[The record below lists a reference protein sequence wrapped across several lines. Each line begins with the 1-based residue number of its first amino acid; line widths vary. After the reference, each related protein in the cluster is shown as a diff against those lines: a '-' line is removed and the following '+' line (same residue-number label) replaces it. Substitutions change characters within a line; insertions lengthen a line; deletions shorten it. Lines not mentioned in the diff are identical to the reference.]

1 MPARFVGVN
10 STFDEQRLAIND
22 LAIDLFALQNE
33 TAVDYA
39 RVAGVATYAEYA
51 GFSTFTPLA
60 GVSTYSSISGY
71 STTSGYAGAAGIAT
85 NATFSVQAG
94 YAITAGVSTEAGYAT
109 AAGFADTSTYGTY
122 AYYSQIAGFATA
134 AQDSQTAN
142 LAASIR
148 VTAQNTGTNYLTFV
162 NVLGDGSYQ
171 NVWTDSELKYEPA
184 TNSFYAGIISA
195 TSISGDG
202 SGLFNVSSEVVGVST
217 AGTSGFNNLNV
228 TGVSTFSGGIGVGTD
243 TSAAD
248 ITVLASGG
256 NFPTS
261 DPKFHATQSDGTGI
275 GYAMYIHDG
284 RGTGI
289 GGIDQR
295 YVKQVVPAGHWT
307 VGVSGDKSIIFGN
320 NDGFTLVG
328 ETGWNDSDIALKI
341 NPDTSTELRYNY
353 SKKLETT
360 GVGVSITGELE
371 ASKLRVGVDTSTFA
385 GEIGIGSE
393 GYLTYNARKSLF
405 EGLPNPILQVYAAN
419 GVDYAYRMHCWDT
432 SVGSTDSDW
441 LVHDLADDMSV
452 NYNFGSGGNGEFI
465 ISGDTNLPATVSDHA
480 FVVDPDGATELY
492 YNLNKKLE
500 TAGYGVTVTGTVYA
514 DDFST
519 AGIATANEFRL
530 NTWGVT
536 SYTRMGG
543 GQVLAS
549 GVNDKGSIQVGAL
562 TTVFSMGH
570 APFNHNCYFSQSGE
584 NDWAFWTSL
593 TKISMTVNGGISTRP
608 HSVTVNELYVDTN
621 ANVAGVTTFQGETN
635 FDGNIN
641 SPINVVG
648 VTTSTFA
655 GDVGVGT
662 DQSSG
667 VVLTAPNGSKFRL
680 VVDNIGNLST
690 VAV

>member
-1 MPARFVGVN
+1 MSARFVGVN
-10 STFDEQRLAIND
+10 STFEEQRLAIND

-51 GFSTFTPLA
+51 GFSTYTPLA

-217 AGTSGFNNLNV
+217 TGTSGFNNLNV
-228 TGVSTFSGGIGVGTD
+228 AGVSTFSDNIGIG
-243 TSAAD
+243 TSAKGARLSFP
-248 ITVLASGG
+248 TGSSLAS
-256 NFPTS
+256 
-261 DPKFHATQSDGTGI
+261 
-275 GYAMYIHDG
+275 
-284 RGTGI
+284 
-289 GGIDQR
+289 
-295 YVKQVVPAGHWT
+295 
-307 VGVSGDKSIIFGN
+307 
-320 NDGFTLVG
+320 
-328 ETGWNDSDIALKI
+328 SDIIRAGSSALDYTLYALKSDDQHVI
-341 NPDTSTELRYNY
+341 RHVTTGNYTVSVGNTNQFAISNDDGWGLLGSIHPGGVGDDDTAFVVRPDTSTELRYNY
-353 SKKLETT
+353 NKKLETT
-360 GVGVSITGELE
+360 GAGVSVYGTTRTQELYTTGI
-371 ASKLRVGVDTSTFA
+371 STFTGNIDIDGA
-385 GEIGIGSE
+385 GAHINFSPSSWSGSAPYME
-393 GYLTYNARKSLF
+393 FWVGNNSGAHYAQIDGGNAGQLQIMNSTHPNGHLDLRATKDFSVDCGGYYA
-405 EGLPNPILQVYAAN
+405 ILAQA
-419 GVDYAYRMHCWDT
+419 T
-432 SVGSTDSDW
+432 GSTRIWHPASQE
-441 LVHDLADDMSV
+441 
-452 NYNFGSGGNGEFI
+452 N
-465 ISGDTNLPATVSDHA
+465 ISNP
-480 FVVDPDGATELY
+480 
-492 YNLNKKLE
+492 KLE
-500 TAGYGVTVTGTVYA
+500 TLGIGVTVTGTVYA

-530 NTWGVT
+530 NTYGVT
-536 SYTRMGG
+536 SYTRIGG
-543 GQVLAS
+543 GQLLAS

-562 TTVFSMGH
+562 TTAFSMGH
-570 APFNHNCYFSQSGE
+570 APFNHNCYFSQTGE
-584 NDWAFWTSL
+584 NDWVFWTSL

>member
-51 GFSTFTPLA
+51 GFSTYTPLA

-109 AAGFADTSTYGTY
+109 AAGFADTSTYATFG
-122 AYYSQIAGFATA
+122 YYSQIAGFATA

-162 NVLGDGSYQ
+162 NVLGNGSYQ

-228 TGVSTFSGGIGVGTD
+228 TGVSTFQSNATFNSTTNFNDNAAFGDDNVLNFGASSDGRIFFENSENEFHVRVPGGSGKLTLGAGAPVQITNEDGNTNRAVF
-243 TSAAD
+243 TSAGVTVTGTTSSDQLNVSGISTFTGNID
-248 ITVLASGG
+248 IDGAGAHINFSPSSWSGSAPYMEFWVGNNSGAHYAQIDGG
-256 NFPTS
+256 NGGQLQIMNSTHPNGHL
-261 DPKFHATQSDGTGI
+261 DLRATKDFSVDCGGYYAILAQATGSTRI
-275 GYAMYIHDG
+275 WH
-284 RGTGI
+284 
-289 GGIDQR
+289 
-295 YVKQVVPAGHWT
+295 PA
-307 VGVSGDKSIIFGN
+307 SQENI
-320 NDGFTLVG
+320 L
-328 ETGWNDSDIALKI
+328 
-341 NPDTSTELRYNY
+341 NP
-353 SKKLETT
+353 KLET
-360 GVGVSITGELE
+360 L
-371 ASKLRVGVDTSTFA
+371 
-385 GEIGIGSE
+385 GI
-393 GYLTYNARKSLF
+393 
-405 EGLPNPILQVYAAN
+405 
-419 GVDYAYRMHCWDT
+419 
-432 SVGSTDSDW
+432 
-441 LVHDLADDMSV
+441 
-452 NYNFGSGGNGEFI
+452 
-465 ISGDTNLPATVSDHA
+465 
-480 FVVDPDGATELY
+480 
-492 YNLNKKLE
+492 
-500 TAGYGVTVTGTVYA
+500 GVTVTGTVYA

-530 NTWGVT
+530 NTFGVT

-549 GVNDKGSIQVGAL
+549 GVNDKGSLQVGAL
-562 TTVFSMGH
+562 TTCFSMGH
-570 APFNHNCYFSQSGE
+570 APFNHNCYFSQTGE
-584 NDWAFWTSL
+584 NDWAFWSSL

-635 FDGNIN
+635 FGGNIN

>member
-1 MPARFVGVN
+1 MSARFVGVN
-10 STFDEQRLAIND
+10 STFEEQRLAIND
-22 LAIDLFALQNE
+22 LAIDLFTLQNE

-51 GFSTFTPLA
+51 GFSTYTPLA

-228 TGVSTFSGGIGVGTD
+228 TGVSTFQSNATFNSTTNFNDNAAFGDDNVLNFGASSDGRIFFENSENEFHVRVPGGSGKLTLGAGAPVQITNEDGNTNRAVF
-243 TSAAD
+243 TSAGVTVTGTTSSDQLNISGISTFTGNID
-248 ITVLASGG
+248 IDGAGAHINFSPSSWSGSAPYMEFWVGNNSGAHYAQIDGG
-256 NFPTS
+256 NAGQLQIMNSTHPNGHL
-261 DPKFHATQSDGTGI
+261 DLRATKDFSVDCGGYYAILAQATGSTRI
-275 GYAMYIHDG
+275 WH
-284 RGTGI
+284 
-289 GGIDQR
+289 
-295 YVKQVVPAGHWT
+295 PA
-307 VGVSGDKSIIFGN
+307 SQ
-320 NDGFTLVG
+320 
-328 ETGWNDSDIALKI
+328 EDIL
-341 NPDTSTELRYNY
+341 NP
-353 SKKLETT
+353 KLETLGT
-360 GVGVSITGELE
+360 
-371 ASKLRVGVDTSTFA
+371 
-385 GEIGIGSE
+385 
-393 GYLTYNARKSLF
+393 
-405 EGLPNPILQVYAAN
+405 
-419 GVDYAYRMHCWDT
+419 
-432 SVGSTDSDW
+432 
-441 LVHDLADDMSV
+441 
-452 NYNFGSGGNGEFI
+452 
-465 ISGDTNLPATVSDHA
+465 
-480 FVVDPDGATELY
+480 
-492 YNLNKKLE
+492 
-500 TAGYGVTVTGTVYA
+500 GVTVTGTVYA

-530 NTWGVT
+530 NTFGET

-549 GVNDKGSIQVGAL
+549 GVNDKGSLQVGAL
-562 TTVFSMGH
+562 TTCFSMAH
-570 APFNHNCYFSQSGE
+570 APFNHNCYFSQTGE
-584 NDWAFWTSL
+584 NDWAFWSSL
-593 TKISMTVNGGISTRP
+593 TKISLTVNGGISTRP

-635 FDGNIN
+635 FGGNIN

>member
-1 MPARFVGVN
+1 MSARFVGVN
-10 STFDEQRLAIND
+10 STFEEQRLAIND
-22 LAIDLFALQNE
+22 LAIDLFTLQNE

-51 GFSTFTPLA
+51 GFSTYTPLA

-228 TGVSTFSGGIGVGTD
+228 TGVSTFQSNATFNSTTNFNDNAAFGDDNVLNFGASSDGRIFFENSENEFHVRVPGGSGKLTLGAGAPVQITNEDGNTNRAVF
-243 TSAAD
+243 TSAGVTVTGTTSSDQLNISGISTFTGNID
-248 ITVLASGG
+248 IDGAGAHINFSPSSWSGSAPYMEFWVGNDSGAHYAQIDGG
-256 NFPTS
+256 NAGQLQIMNSTHPNGHL
-261 DPKFHATQSDGTGI
+261 DLRATKDFSVDCGGYYAILAQATGSTRI
-275 GYAMYIHDG
+275 WH
-284 RGTGI
+284 
-289 GGIDQR
+289 
-295 YVKQVVPAGHWT
+295 PA
-307 VGVSGDKSIIFGN
+307 SQ
-320 NDGFTLVG
+320 
-328 ETGWNDSDIALKI
+328 EDIL
-341 NPDTSTELRYNY
+341 NP
-353 SKKLETT
+353 KLET
-360 GVGVSITGELE
+360 L
-371 ASKLRVGVDTSTFA
+371 
-385 GEIGIGSE
+385 GI
-393 GYLTYNARKSLF
+393 
-405 EGLPNPILQVYAAN
+405 
-419 GVDYAYRMHCWDT
+419 
-432 SVGSTDSDW
+432 
-441 LVHDLADDMSV
+441 
-452 NYNFGSGGNGEFI
+452 
-465 ISGDTNLPATVSDHA
+465 
-480 FVVDPDGATELY
+480 
-492 YNLNKKLE
+492 
-500 TAGYGVTVTGTVYA
+500 GVTVTGTVYA

-530 NTWGVT
+530 NTFGET

-549 GVNDKGSIQVGAL
+549 GVNDKGSLQVGAL
-562 TTVFSMGH
+562 TTCFSMAH
-570 APFNHNCYFSQSGE
+570 APFNHNCYFSQTGE
-584 NDWAFWTSL
+584 NDWAFWSSL
-593 TKISMTVNGGISTRP
+593 TKISLTVNGGISTRP

-635 FDGNIN
+635 FGGNIN

>member
-51 GFSTFTPLA
+51 GFSTYTPLA

-228 TGVSTFSGGIGVGTD
+228 TGVSTFQSNATFNSTTNFNDNAAFGDDNVLNFGASSDGRIFFENSENEFHVRVPGGSGKLTLGAGAPVQITNEDGNTNRAVF
-243 TSAAD
+243 TSAGVTVTGTTSSDQLNISGISTFTGNID
-248 ITVLASGG
+248 IDGAGAHINFSPSSWSGSAPYMEFWVGNNSGAHYAQIDGG
-256 NFPTS
+256 NAGQLQIMNSTHPNGHL
-261 DPKFHATQSDGTGI
+261 DLRATKDFSVDCGGYYAILAQATGSTRI
-275 GYAMYIHDG
+275 WH
-284 RGTGI
+284 
-289 GGIDQR
+289 
-295 YVKQVVPAGHWT
+295 PA
-307 VGVSGDKSIIFGN
+307 SQ
-320 NDGFTLVG
+320 
-328 ETGWNDSDIALKI
+328 EDIL
-341 NPDTSTELRYNY
+341 NP
-353 SKKLETT
+353 KLETLGT
-360 GVGVSITGELE
+360 
-371 ASKLRVGVDTSTFA
+371 
-385 GEIGIGSE
+385 
-393 GYLTYNARKSLF
+393 
-405 EGLPNPILQVYAAN
+405 
-419 GVDYAYRMHCWDT
+419 
-432 SVGSTDSDW
+432 
-441 LVHDLADDMSV
+441 
-452 NYNFGSGGNGEFI
+452 
-465 ISGDTNLPATVSDHA
+465 
-480 FVVDPDGATELY
+480 
-492 YNLNKKLE
+492 
-500 TAGYGVTVTGTVYA
+500 GVTVTGTVYA
-514 DDFST
+514 DEFST
-519 AGIATANEFRL
+519 AGVATANEFRL
-530 NTWGVT
+530 NTFGVT

-549 GVNDKGSIQVGAL
+549 GVNDKGSLQVGAL
-562 TTVFSMGH
+562 TTCFSMAH
-570 APFNHNCYFSQSGE
+570 APFNHNCYFSQTGE
-584 NDWAFWTSL
+584 NDWAFWSSL

-635 FDGNIN
+635 FGGNIN

>member
-109 AAGFADTSTYGTY
+109 AAGFADTSTYATFG
-122 AYYSQIAGFATA
+122 YYSQIAGFATA

-228 TGVSTFSGGIGVGTD
+228 TGVSTFQSNATFNSTTNFNGNAAFGDDNVLNFGASSDGRIFFENSENEFHVRVPGGSGKLTLGAGAPVQITNEDGNTNRAVF
-243 TSAAD
+243 TSAGVTVTGTTSSDQLNISGISTFTGNID
-248 ITVLASGG
+248 IDGAGAHINFSPNSWSGSAPYMEFWVGNNSGTHYAQIDGG
-256 NFPTS
+256 NGGQLQIMNSTHPNGHL
-261 DPKFHATQSDGTGI
+261 DLRATKDFSVDCGGYYAILAQATGSTRI
-275 GYAMYIHDG
+275 WH
-284 RGTGI
+284 
-289 GGIDQR
+289 
-295 YVKQVVPAGHWT
+295 PA
-307 VGVSGDKSIIFGN
+307 SQENI
-320 NDGFTLVG
+320 L
-328 ETGWNDSDIALKI
+328 
-341 NPDTSTELRYNY
+341 NP
-353 SKKLETT
+353 KLET
-360 GVGVSITGELE
+360 L
-371 ASKLRVGVDTSTFA
+371 
-385 GEIGIGSE
+385 GI
-393 GYLTYNARKSLF
+393 
-405 EGLPNPILQVYAAN
+405 
-419 GVDYAYRMHCWDT
+419 
-432 SVGSTDSDW
+432 
-441 LVHDLADDMSV
+441 
-452 NYNFGSGGNGEFI
+452 
-465 ISGDTNLPATVSDHA
+465 
-480 FVVDPDGATELY
+480 
-492 YNLNKKLE
+492 
-500 TAGYGVTVTGTVYA
+500 GVTVTGTVYA

-530 NTWGVT
+530 NTYGVT
-536 SYTRMGG
+536 SYTRIGG

-549 GVNDKGSIQVGAL
+549 GVNDKGSVQVGAL
-562 TTVFSMGH
+562 TTAFSMGH
-570 APFNHNCYFSQSGE
+570 APFNHNCYFSQTGE

-635 FDGNIN
+635 FGGNIN

>member
-51 GFSTFTPLA
+51 GFSTYTPLA

-228 TGVSTFSGGIGVGTD
+228 TGVSTFQSNATFNSTTNFNDNAAFGDDNVLNFGASSDGRIFFENSENEFHVRVPGGSGKLTLGAGAPVQITNEDGNTNRAVF
-243 TSAAD
+243 TSAGVTVTGTTSSDQLNISGISTFTGNID
-248 ITVLASGG
+248 IDGAGAHINFSPSSWSGSAPYMEFWVGNNSGAHYAQIDGG
-256 NFPTS
+256 NAGQLQIMNSTHPNGHL
-261 DPKFHATQSDGTGI
+261 DLRATKDFSVDCGGYYAILAQATGSTRI
-275 GYAMYIHDG
+275 WH
-284 RGTGI
+284 
-289 GGIDQR
+289 
-295 YVKQVVPAGHWT
+295 PA
-307 VGVSGDKSIIFGN
+307 SQ
-320 NDGFTLVG
+320 
-328 ETGWNDSDIALKI
+328 EDIL
-341 NPDTSTELRYNY
+341 NP
-353 SKKLETT
+353 KLETLGT
-360 GVGVSITGELE
+360 
-371 ASKLRVGVDTSTFA
+371 
-385 GEIGIGSE
+385 
-393 GYLTYNARKSLF
+393 
-405 EGLPNPILQVYAAN
+405 
-419 GVDYAYRMHCWDT
+419 
-432 SVGSTDSDW
+432 
-441 LVHDLADDMSV
+441 
-452 NYNFGSGGNGEFI
+452 
-465 ISGDTNLPATVSDHA
+465 
-480 FVVDPDGATELY
+480 
-492 YNLNKKLE
+492 
-500 TAGYGVTVTGTVYA
+500 GVTVTGTVYA
-514 DDFST
+514 DEFST
-519 AGIATANEFRL
+519 AGVATANEFRL
-530 NTWGVT
+530 NTFGVT

-549 GVNDKGSIQVGAL
+549 GVNDKGSLQVGAL
-562 TTVFSMGH
+562 TTCFSMAH
-570 APFNHNCYFSQSGE
+570 APFNHNCYFSQTGE
-584 NDWAFWTSL
+584 NDWAFWSSL
-593 TKISMTVNGGISTRP
+593 TKISLTVNGGISTRP

-635 FDGNIN
+635 FGGNIN

>member
-51 GFSTFTPLA
+51 GFSTFTALA

-109 AAGFADTSTYGTY
+109 AAGFADTSTYATFG
-122 AYYSQIAGFATA
+122 YYSQIAGFATA

-228 TGVSTFSGGIGVGTD
+228 TGVSTFQSNATFNSTTNFNGNAAFGDDNVLNFGASSDGRIFFENSENEFHVRVPGGSGKLTLGAGAPVQITNEDGNTNRAVF
-243 TSAAD
+243 TSAGVTVTGTTSSDQLNVSGISTFTGNID
-248 ITVLASGG
+248 IDGAGAHINFSPSSWSGSAPYMEFWVGNNSGAHYAQIDGG
-256 NFPTS
+256 NGGQLQIMNSTHPNGHL
-261 DPKFHATQSDGTGI
+261 DLRATKDFSVDCGGYYAILAQATGSTRI
-275 GYAMYIHDG
+275 WH
-284 RGTGI
+284 
-289 GGIDQR
+289 
-295 YVKQVVPAGHWT
+295 PA
-307 VGVSGDKSIIFGN
+307 SQENI
-320 NDGFTLVG
+320 L
-328 ETGWNDSDIALKI
+328 
-341 NPDTSTELRYNY
+341 NP
-353 SKKLETT
+353 KLET
-360 GVGVSITGELE
+360 L
-371 ASKLRVGVDTSTFA
+371 
-385 GEIGIGSE
+385 GI
-393 GYLTYNARKSLF
+393 
-405 EGLPNPILQVYAAN
+405 
-419 GVDYAYRMHCWDT
+419 
-432 SVGSTDSDW
+432 
-441 LVHDLADDMSV
+441 
-452 NYNFGSGGNGEFI
+452 
-465 ISGDTNLPATVSDHA
+465 
-480 FVVDPDGATELY
+480 
-492 YNLNKKLE
+492 
-500 TAGYGVTVTGTVYA
+500 GVTVTGTVYA

-530 NTWGVT
+530 NTFGVT

-549 GVNDKGSIQVGAL
+549 GVNDKGSLQVGAL
-562 TTVFSMGH
+562 TTCFSMGH
-570 APFNHNCYFSQSGE
+570 APFNHNCYFSQTGE
-584 NDWAFWTSL
+584 NDWAFWSSL

-635 FDGNIN
+635 FGGNIN

>member
-51 GFSTFTPLA
+51 GFSTYTPLA

-162 NVLGDGSYQ
+162 NILGDGSYQ

-184 TNSFYAGIISA
+184 TNSLYAGIISA
-195 TSISGDG
+195 TSVSGDG
-202 SGLFNVSSEVVGVST
+202 SGLVNVPASVTGVST

-228 TGVSTFSGGIGVGTD
+228 TGVSTFQSNATFNSTTNFNDNAAFGDDDVLNFGASSDGRIFFENSENEFHVRVPGGSGKLTLGAGAPVQITNEDGNTNRAVF
-243 TSAAD
+243 TSAGVTVTGTTSSDQLNISGISTFTGNID
-248 ITVLASGG
+248 IDGAGAHINFSPSSWSGSAPYMEFWVGNNSGAHYAQIDGG
-256 NFPTS
+256 NAGQLQIMNSTHPNGHL
-261 DPKFHATQSDGTGI
+261 DLRATKDFSVDCGGYYAILAQATGSTRI
-275 GYAMYIHDG
+275 WH
-284 RGTGI
+284 
-289 GGIDQR
+289 
-295 YVKQVVPAGHWT
+295 PA
-307 VGVSGDKSIIFGN
+307 SQENI
-320 NDGFTLVG
+320 L
-328 ETGWNDSDIALKI
+328 
-341 NPDTSTELRYNY
+341 NP
-353 SKKLETT
+353 KLET
-360 GVGVSITGELE
+360 L
-371 ASKLRVGVDTSTFA
+371 
-385 GEIGIGSE
+385 GI
-393 GYLTYNARKSLF
+393 
-405 EGLPNPILQVYAAN
+405 
-419 GVDYAYRMHCWDT
+419 
-432 SVGSTDSDW
+432 
-441 LVHDLADDMSV
+441 
-452 NYNFGSGGNGEFI
+452 
-465 ISGDTNLPATVSDHA
+465 
-480 FVVDPDGATELY
+480 
-492 YNLNKKLE
+492 
-500 TAGYGVTVTGTVYA
+500 GVTVTGTVYA

-530 NTWGVT
+530 NTFGET

-549 GVNDKGSIQVGAL
+549 GVNDKGSLQVGAL
-562 TTVFSMGH
+562 TTCFSMAH
-570 APFNHNCYFSQSGE
+570 APFNHNCYFSQTGE
-584 NDWAFWTSL
+584 NDWAFWSSL
-593 TKISMTVNGGISTRP
+593 TKISLTVNGGISTRP

-635 FDGNIN
+635 FGGNIN

>member
-1 MPARFVGVN
+1 MSARFVGVN
-10 STFDEQRLAIND
+10 STFEEQRLAIND

-109 AAGFADTSTYGTY
+109 AAGFADTSTYATFG
-122 AYYSQIAGFATA
+122 YYSQIAGFATA

-217 AGTSGFNNLNV
+217 AGTSGFNNLNIA
-228 TGVSTFSGGIGVGTD
+228 GVSTFLGKVGIGTTNIVNGSGNVQTTSGRLFFPLITD
-243 TSAAD
+243 SNIGIIGDKKAIISA
-248 ITVLASGG
+248 G
-256 NFPTS
+256 NPTS
-261 DPKFHATQSDGTGI
+261 DYGLFVVDTLSDSTPGLRQKYVRQYTS
-275 GYAMYIHDG
+275 GYYTVSVGSTSAF
-284 RGTGI
+284 
-289 GGIDQR
+289 
-295 YVKQVVPAGHWT
+295 VVSNPDTTSVGAVDPAGT
-307 VGVSGDKSIIFGN
+307 P
-320 NDGFTLVG
+320 
-328 ETGWNDSDIALKI
+328 DSDISFI
-341 NPDTSTELRYNY
+341 VNPNTSTELRYNY
-353 SKKLETT
+353 DKKFETT
-360 GVGVSITGELE
+360 GAGVSVTGDLNVSGISSFSGNVSFGSTATFGDDDQIIMGDGSDLKIYHDESNSYITDSGSGNL
-371 ASKLRVGVDTSTFA
+371 L
-385 GEIGIGSE
+385 IGSDND
-393 GYLTYNARKSLF
+393 LWITNAAGNENKARF
-405 EGLPNPILQVYAAN
+405 TTN
-419 GVDYAYRMHCWDT
+419 G
-432 SVGSTDSDW
+432 G
-441 LVHDLADDMSV
+441 V
-452 NYNFGSGGNGEFI
+452 N
-465 ISGDTNLPATVSDHA
+465 
-480 FVVDPDGATELY
+480 LY
-492 YNLNKKLE
+492 YDNAKKFE
-500 TAGYGVTVTGTVYA
+500 TTGAGVTVTGTVYA

-530 NTWGVT
+530 NTYGVT
-536 SYTRMGG
+536 SYTRIGG

-549 GVNDKGSIQVGAL
+549 GVNDKGSVQVGAL

-570 APFNHNCYFSQSGE
+570 APFNHNCYFSQTGE

>member
-51 GFSTFTPLA
+51 GFSTYTPLA

-109 AAGFADTSTYGTY
+109 AAGFADTSTYATFG
-122 AYYSQIAGFATA
+122 YYSQIAGFATA

-228 TGVSTFSGGIGVGTD
+228 TGVSTFQSNATFNSTTNFNGNAAFGDDNVLNFGASSDGRIFFENSENEFHVRVPGGSGKLTLGAGAPVQITNEDGNTNRAVF
-243 TSAAD
+243 TSAGVTVTGTTSSDQLNVSGISTFTGNID
-248 ITVLASGG
+248 IDGAGAHINFSPSSWSGSAPYMEFWVGNNSGAHYAQIDGG
-256 NFPTS
+256 NGGQLQIMNSTHPNGHL
-261 DPKFHATQSDGTGI
+261 DLRATKDFSVDCGGYYAILAQATGSTRI
-275 GYAMYIHDG
+275 WH
-284 RGTGI
+284 
-289 GGIDQR
+289 
-295 YVKQVVPAGHWT
+295 PA
-307 VGVSGDKSIIFGN
+307 SQENI
-320 NDGFTLVG
+320 L
-328 ETGWNDSDIALKI
+328 
-341 NPDTSTELRYNY
+341 NP
-353 SKKLETT
+353 KLET
-360 GVGVSITGELE
+360 L
-371 ASKLRVGVDTSTFA
+371 
-385 GEIGIGSE
+385 GI
-393 GYLTYNARKSLF
+393 
-405 EGLPNPILQVYAAN
+405 
-419 GVDYAYRMHCWDT
+419 
-432 SVGSTDSDW
+432 
-441 LVHDLADDMSV
+441 
-452 NYNFGSGGNGEFI
+452 
-465 ISGDTNLPATVSDHA
+465 
-480 FVVDPDGATELY
+480 
-492 YNLNKKLE
+492 
-500 TAGYGVTVTGTVYA
+500 GVTVTGTVYA

-530 NTWGVT
+530 NTFGVT

-549 GVNDKGSIQVGAL
+549 GVNDKGSLQVGAL
-562 TTVFSMGH
+562 TTCFSMGH
-570 APFNHNCYFSQSGE
+570 APFNHNCYFSQTGE
-584 NDWAFWTSL
+584 NDWAFWSSL

-635 FDGNIN
+635 FGGNIN

>member
-228 TGVSTFSGGIGVGTD
+228 AGVSTFTSSIHASSIYLDAAGNVGDLYIGSSNQVKLDHNG
-243 TSAAD
+243 SAAFWTNTTGYSY
-248 ITVLASGG
+248 IRGASGFIVQKEG
-256 NFPTS
+256 GGY
-261 DPKFHATQSDGTGI
+261 DDIIKGIADGAVELYYDDVKKFETTGAGVSVTGDLNVSGISSFSGDVSFASTVRLPDESKLLI
-275 GYAMYIHDG
+275 GYANAG
-284 RGTGI
+284 LSTI
-289 GGIDQR
+289 G
-295 YVKQVVPAGHWT
+295 
-307 VGVSGDKSIIFGN
+307 
-320 NDGFTLVG
+320 
-328 ETGWNDSDIALKI
+328 
-341 NPDTSTELRYNY
+341 
-353 SKKLETT
+353 
-360 GVGVSITGELE
+360 
-371 ASKLRVGVDTSTFA
+371 
-385 GEIGIGSE
+385 
-393 GYLTYNARKSLF
+393 
-405 EGLPNPILQVYAAN
+405 
-419 GVDYAYRMHCWDT
+419 
-432 SVGSTDSDW
+432 
-441 LVHDLADDMSV
+441 
-452 NYNFGSGGNGEFI
+452 GSGGLEI
-465 ISGDTNLPATVSDHA
+465 YHTASGTSNIVHKHDTNSLFIQGKQIEFTTQILNERYCEMIRNGPVN
-480 FVVDPDGATELY
+480 LY
-492 YNLNKKLE
+492 YDSAKKFE

-530 NTWGVT
+530 NTWGVS

-549 GVNDKGSIQVGAL
+549 GVNDKGSLQVGAL
-562 TTVFSMGH
+562 TTCFSMGH
-570 APFNHNCYFSQSGE
+570 APFNHNCYFSQTGE
-584 NDWAFWTSL
+584 NDWAFWSGLTTISL
-593 TKISMTVNGGISTRP
+593 TVNGGISTRP
-608 HSVTVNELYVDTN
+608 HSVTVKELYVDTN

>member
-1 MPARFVGVN
+1 MSARFVGVN
-10 STFDEQRLAIND
+10 STFEEQRLAIND
-22 LAIDLFALQNE
+22 LAIDLFTLQNE

-51 GFSTFTPLA
+51 GFSTYTPLA

-228 TGVSTFSGGIGVGTD
+228 TGVSTFQSNATFNSTTNFNDNAAFGDDNVLNFGASSDGRIFFENSENEFHVRVPGGSGKLTLGAGAPVQITNEDGNTNRAVF
-243 TSAAD
+243 TSAGVTVTGTTSSDQLNISGISTFTGNID
-248 ITVLASGG
+248 IDGAGAHINFSPSSWSGSAPYMEFWVGNNSGAHYAQIDGG
-256 NFPTS
+256 NAGQLQIMNSTHPNGHL
-261 DPKFHATQSDGTGI
+261 DLRATKDFSVDCGGYYAILAQATGSTRI
-275 GYAMYIHDG
+275 WH
-284 RGTGI
+284 
-289 GGIDQR
+289 
-295 YVKQVVPAGHWT
+295 PA
-307 VGVSGDKSIIFGN
+307 SQ
-320 NDGFTLVG
+320 
-328 ETGWNDSDIALKI
+328 EDIL
-341 NPDTSTELRYNY
+341 NP
-353 SKKLETT
+353 KLETLGT
-360 GVGVSITGELE
+360 
-371 ASKLRVGVDTSTFA
+371 
-385 GEIGIGSE
+385 
-393 GYLTYNARKSLF
+393 
-405 EGLPNPILQVYAAN
+405 
-419 GVDYAYRMHCWDT
+419 
-432 SVGSTDSDW
+432 
-441 LVHDLADDMSV
+441 
-452 NYNFGSGGNGEFI
+452 
-465 ISGDTNLPATVSDHA
+465 
-480 FVVDPDGATELY
+480 
-492 YNLNKKLE
+492 
-500 TAGYGVTVTGTVYA
+500 GVTVTGTVYA
-514 DDFST
+514 DEFST
-519 AGIATANEFRL
+519 AGVATANEFRL
-530 NTWGVT
+530 NTFGET

-549 GVNDKGSIQVGAL
+549 GVNDKGSLQVGAL
-562 TTVFSMGH
+562 TTCFSMAH
-570 APFNHNCYFSQSGE
+570 APFNHNCYFSQTGE
-584 NDWAFWTSL
+584 NDWAFWSSL
-593 TKISMTVNGGISTRP
+593 TKISLTVNGGISTRP

-635 FDGNIN
+635 FGGNIN

>member
-1 MPARFVGVN
+1 MSARFVGVN
-10 STFDEQRLAIND
+10 STFEEQRLAIND

-51 GFSTFTPLA
+51 GFSTYTPLA

-217 AGTSGFNNLNV
+217 AGTSGFNNLNI
-228 TGVSTFSGGIGVGTD
+228 TGVSTFSGSVGIG
-243 TSAAD
+243 TSAGGNALLQFPIGDTISTAD
-248 ITVLASGG
+248 IIRAGSGLDYTLYAYKDADQHYMRQMTLGNYSVSVGSSEAFRVSNSAGFSFLATDPGG
-256 NFPTS
+256 MGDDEVAF
-261 DPKFHATQSDGTGI
+261 
-275 GYAMYIHDG
+275 
-284 RGTGI
+284 
-289 GGIDQR
+289 
-295 YVKQVVPAGHWT
+295 VV
-307 VGVSGDKSIIFGN
+307 
-320 NDGFTLVG
+320 
-328 ETGWNDSDIALKI
+328 

-353 SKKLETT
+353 DKKFETT
-360 GVGVSITGELE
+360 GAGVSVTGDLNV
-371 ASKLRVGVDTSTFA
+371 S
-385 GEIGIGSE
+385 GISSFSGNVS
-393 GYLTYNARKSLF
+393 F
-405 EGLPNPILQVYAAN
+405 
-419 GVDYAYRMHCWDT
+419 
-432 SVGSTDSDW
+432 GST
-441 LVHDLADDMSV
+441 AT
-452 NYNFGSGGNGEFI
+452 FGSNDEILLGDSQELSLKYSSSSSAAIISAGGNPVDIKGTAIRLKSNLDENI
-465 ISGDTNLPATVSDHA
+465 IIGTTNDSVS
-480 FVVDPDGATELY
+480 LY
-492 YNLNKKLE
+492 YDNVKKFE
-500 TAGYGVTVTGTVYA
+500 TTGSGVTVTGTVYA
-514 DDFST
+514 DDFYT

-530 NTWGVT
+530 DTYGV
-536 SYTRMGG
+536 SNYTRIAG
-543 GQVLAS
+543 GQVLIS
-549 GVNDKGSIQVGAL
+549 GVNDKGSVQVGAL

-570 APFNHNCYFSQSGE
+570 APFNPNCYFSQTGE

>member
-1 MPARFVGVN
+1 MSARFVGVN
-10 STFDEQRLAIND
+10 STFEEQRLAIND
-22 LAIDLFALQNE
+22 LAIDLFTLQNE

-51 GFSTFTPLA
+51 GFSTYTPLA

-228 TGVSTFSGGIGVGTD
+228 TGVSTFQSNATFNSTTNFNDNAAFGDDNVLNFGASSDGRIFFENSENEFHVRVPGGSGKLTLGAGAPVQITNEDGNTNRAVF
-243 TSAAD
+243 TSAGVTVTGTTSSDQLNISGISTFTGNID
-248 ITVLASGG
+248 IDGAGAHINFSPSSWSGSAPYMEFWVGNNSGAHYAQIDGG
-256 NFPTS
+256 NAGQLQIMNSTHPNGHL
-261 DPKFHATQSDGTGI
+261 DLRATKDFSVDCGGYYAILAQATGSTRI
-275 GYAMYIHDG
+275 WH
-284 RGTGI
+284 
-289 GGIDQR
+289 
-295 YVKQVVPAGHWT
+295 PA
-307 VGVSGDKSIIFGN
+307 SQ
-320 NDGFTLVG
+320 
-328 ETGWNDSDIALKI
+328 EDIL
-341 NPDTSTELRYNY
+341 NP
-353 SKKLETT
+353 KLETLGT
-360 GVGVSITGELE
+360 
-371 ASKLRVGVDTSTFA
+371 
-385 GEIGIGSE
+385 
-393 GYLTYNARKSLF
+393 
-405 EGLPNPILQVYAAN
+405 
-419 GVDYAYRMHCWDT
+419 
-432 SVGSTDSDW
+432 
-441 LVHDLADDMSV
+441 
-452 NYNFGSGGNGEFI
+452 
-465 ISGDTNLPATVSDHA
+465 
-480 FVVDPDGATELY
+480 
-492 YNLNKKLE
+492 
-500 TAGYGVTVTGTVYA
+500 GVTVTGTVYA
-514 DDFST
+514 DEFST
-519 AGIATANEFRL
+519 AGVATANEFRL
-530 NTWGVT
+530 NTFGVT

-549 GVNDKGSIQVGAL
+549 GVNDKGSLQVGAL
-562 TTVFSMGH
+562 TTCFSMAH
-570 APFNHNCYFSQSGE
+570 APFNHNCYFSQTGE
-584 NDWAFWTSL
+584 NDWAFWSSL
-593 TKISMTVNGGISTRP
+593 TKISLTVNGGISTRP

-635 FDGNIN
+635 FGGNIN

>member
-217 AGTSGFNNLNV
+217 AGTSGFNRLNV
-228 TGVSTFSGGIGVGTD
+228 AGVSTFSDNIGIGTSVTNTWVSFPTGSNVSSAGIIRAG
-243 TSAAD
+243 TSALDYSLYALKSD
-248 ITVLASGG
+248 DQHVIRHVTTGNYTVSVAST
-256 NFPTS
+256 NQFAVS
-261 DPKFHATQSDGTGI
+261 NSDGWGFL
-275 GYAMYIHDG
+275 GSVHP
-284 RGTGI
+284 
-289 GGIDQR
+289 GGVGDDDTAF
-295 YVKQVVPAGHWT
+295 VVR
-307 VGVSGDKSIIFGN
+307 
-320 NDGFTLVG
+320 
-328 ETGWNDSDIALKI
+328 
-341 NPDTSTELRYNY
+341 PDTSTELRYNY
-353 SKKLETT
+353 DKKFETT
-360 GVGVSITGELE
+360 GAGVSVTGDLNVSGISSFSGNVSFGSTATFGDDDQIIMGDGSDLKIYHDESNSYITDSGSGNL
-371 ASKLRVGVDTSTFA
+371 L
-385 GEIGIGSE
+385 IGSDND
-393 GYLTYNARKSLF
+393 LWITNAAGTENKARF
-405 EGLPNPILQVYAAN
+405 TTN
-419 GVDYAYRMHCWDT
+419 G
-432 SVGSTDSDW
+432 G
-441 LVHDLADDMSV
+441 V
-452 NYNFGSGGNGEFI
+452 N
-465 ISGDTNLPATVSDHA
+465 
-480 FVVDPDGATELY
+480 LY
-492 YNLNKKLE
+492 YDNAKKFE
-500 TAGYGVTVTGTVYA
+500 TTGAGVTVTGTVYA

-530 NTWGVT
+530 NTYGVT
-536 SYTRMGG
+536 SYTRIGG

-549 GVNDKGSIQVGAL
+549 GVNDKGSVQVGAL

-570 APFNHNCYFSQSGE
+570 APFNHNCYFSQTGE

>member
-162 NVLGDGSYQ
+162 NVLGNGSYQ

-217 AGTSGFNNLNV
+217 AGTSGFNNLNIA
-228 TGVSTFSGGIGVGTD
+228 GVSTFSGAIGVGTD
-243 TSAAD
+243 TSFAD
-248 ITVLASGG
+248 ITLLASGG

-261 DPKFHATQSDGTGI
+261 DPKFRATQSDGSGTA
-275 GYAMYIHDG
+275 YAMYVHDG

-289 GGIDQR
+289 GDTGAIDQR
-295 YVKQVVPAGHWT
+295 YVKQVVPSGHWS

-320 NDGFTLVG
+320 NDGFTRLG

-341 NPDTSTELRYNY
+341 NPNTSTELRYNY
-353 SKKLETT
+353 DKKFETT
-360 GVGVSITGELE
+360 GAGVSVTGDLNV
-371 ASKLRVGVDTSTFA
+371 S
-385 GEIGIGSE
+385 GISSFTGNVS
-393 GYLTYNARKSLF
+393 F
-405 EGLPNPILQVYAAN
+405 
-419 GVDYAYRMHCWDT
+419 
-432 SVGSTDSDW
+432 GST
-441 LVHDLADDMSV
+441 AT
-452 NYNFGSGGNGEFI
+452 FGSNDEILLGDSQELSLKYSSSSSAAIISAGGNPVDIKGTAIRLKSNLDENI
-465 ISGDTNLPATVSDHA
+465 IIGTTNDSVS
-480 FVVDPDGATELY
+480 LY
-492 YNLNKKLE
+492 YDNAKKFE
-500 TAGYGVTVTGTVYA
+500 TTGAGVTVTGTVYA

-536 SYTRMGG
+536 SYTRMSGG
-543 GQVLAS
+543 EVLAS
-549 GVNDKGSIQVGAL
+549 GVNDKGLVQVGAL

-570 APFNHNCYFSQSGE
+570 APFNNNCYFSQTGE
-584 NDWAFWTSL
+584 NDWVFWSGL
-593 TKISMTVNGGISTRP
+593 TTTSMTVNGGISTRP
-608 HSVTVNELYVDTN
+608 HSVTVRELYVDTN

-648 VTTSTFA
+648 VNTSTFA

-667 VVLTAPNGSKFRL
+667 VVLTSPNGTKYRL

>member
-1 MPARFVGVN
+1 MSARFVGVN
-10 STFDEQRLAIND
+10 STFEEQRLAIND
-22 LAIDLFALQNE
+22 LAIDLFTLQNE

-51 GFSTFTPLA
+51 GFSTYTPLA

-228 TGVSTFSGGIGVGTD
+228 TGVSTFQSNATFNSTTNFNDNAAFGDDNVLNFGASSDGRIFFENSENEFHVRVPGGSGKLTLGAGAPVQITNEDGNTNRAVF
-243 TSAAD
+243 TSAGVTVTGTTSSDQLNISGISTFTGNID
-248 ITVLASGG
+248 IDGAGAHINFSPSSWSGSAPYMEFWVGNNSGAHYAQIDGG
-256 NFPTS
+256 NAGQLQIMNSTHPNGHL
-261 DPKFHATQSDGTGI
+261 DLRATKDFSVDCGGYYAILAQATGSTRI
-275 GYAMYIHDG
+275 WH
-284 RGTGI
+284 
-289 GGIDQR
+289 
-295 YVKQVVPAGHWT
+295 PA
-307 VGVSGDKSIIFGN
+307 SQ
-320 NDGFTLVG
+320 
-328 ETGWNDSDIALKI
+328 EDIL
-341 NPDTSTELRYNY
+341 NP
-353 SKKLETT
+353 KLET
-360 GVGVSITGELE
+360 L
-371 ASKLRVGVDTSTFA
+371 
-385 GEIGIGSE
+385 GI
-393 GYLTYNARKSLF
+393 
-405 EGLPNPILQVYAAN
+405 
-419 GVDYAYRMHCWDT
+419 
-432 SVGSTDSDW
+432 
-441 LVHDLADDMSV
+441 
-452 NYNFGSGGNGEFI
+452 
-465 ISGDTNLPATVSDHA
+465 
-480 FVVDPDGATELY
+480 
-492 YNLNKKLE
+492 
-500 TAGYGVTVTGTVYA
+500 GVTVTGTVYA

-549 GVNDKGSIQVGAL
+549 GVNDKGSLQVGAL
-562 TTVFSMGH
+562 TTCFSMAH
-570 APFNHNCYFSQSGE
+570 APFNHNCYFSQTGE
-584 NDWAFWTSL
+584 NDWAFWSSL
-593 TKISMTVNGGISTRP
+593 TKISLTVNGGISTRP

-635 FDGNIN
+635 FGGNIN

>member
-109 AAGFADTSTYGTY
+109 AAGFADSSTYATFG
-122 AYYSQIAGFATA
+122 YYSQIAGFATA

-162 NVLGDGSYQ
+162 NVLGNGSYQ

-217 AGTSGFNNLNV
+217 AGTSGFNNLNIA
-228 TGVSTFSGGIGVGTD
+228 GVSTFSGGIGVGTD
-243 TSAAD
+243 TSSAD
-248 ITVLASGG
+248 ITVLASSG

-261 DPKFHATQSDGTGI
+261 DPKFYAVESDGSGFS
-275 GYAMYIHDG
+275 YAMYIHDG

-289 GGIDQR
+289 GSTDQR
-295 YVKQVVPAGHWT
+295 YVKQVVPGGHWT
-307 VGVSGDKSIIFGN
+307 VGVSADKSIIFGN
-320 NDGFTLVG
+320 NDGFTLLG

-341 NPDTSTELRYNY
+341 NPNTSTELRYNY
-353 SKKLETT
+353 SKKFETT
-360 GVGVSITGELE
+360 GAGVSVTGDLNVSGISSFSGNVSFGSTATFGDDDQIIMGDGSDLKIYHDESNSYITDSGSGNL
-371 ASKLRVGVDTSTFA
+371 L
-385 GEIGIGSE
+385 IGSDND
-393 GYLTYNARKSLF
+393 LWITNAAGNENKARF
-405 EGLPNPILQVYAAN
+405 TTN
-419 GVDYAYRMHCWDT
+419 G
-432 SVGSTDSDW
+432 G
-441 LVHDLADDMSV
+441 V
-452 NYNFGSGGNGEFI
+452 N
-465 ISGDTNLPATVSDHA
+465 
-480 FVVDPDGATELY
+480 LY
-492 YNLNKKLE
+492 YDNAKKFE
-500 TAGYGVTVTGTVYA
+500 TTGAGVTVTGTVYA

-549 GVNDKGSIQVGAL
+549 GVNDKGSLQVGAL
-562 TTVFSMGH
+562 TTCFSMGH
-570 APFNHNCYFSQSGE
+570 APFNHNCYFSQTGA
-584 NDWAFWTSL
+584 NDWVWFSSL
-593 TKISMTVNGGISTRP
+593 TTISMTVNGGISTRP
-608 HSVTVNELYVDTN
+608 NSVTVRELYVDTN

>member
-1 MPARFVGVN
+1 MSARFVGVN
-10 STFDEQRLAIND
+10 STFEEQRLAIND
-22 LAIDLFALQNE
+22 LAIDLFTLQNE

-51 GFSTFTPLA
+51 GFSTYTPLA

-228 TGVSTFSGGIGVGTD
+228 TGVSTFQSNATFNSTTNFNDNAAFGDDDVLNFGASSDGRIFFENSENEFHVRVPGGSGKLTLGAGAPVQITNEDGNTNRAVF
-243 TSAAD
+243 TSAGVTVTGTTSSDQLNISGISTFTGNID
-248 ITVLASGG
+248 IDGAGAHINFSPSSWSGSAPYMEFWVGNNSGAHYAQIDGG
-256 NFPTS
+256 NAGQLQIMNSTHPNGHL
-261 DPKFHATQSDGTGI
+261 DLRATKDFSVDCGGYYAILAQATGSTRI
-275 GYAMYIHDG
+275 WH
-284 RGTGI
+284 
-289 GGIDQR
+289 
-295 YVKQVVPAGHWT
+295 PA
-307 VGVSGDKSIIFGN
+307 SQENI
-320 NDGFTLVG
+320 L
-328 ETGWNDSDIALKI
+328 
-341 NPDTSTELRYNY
+341 NP
-353 SKKLETT
+353 KLET
-360 GVGVSITGELE
+360 L
-371 ASKLRVGVDTSTFA
+371 
-385 GEIGIGSE
+385 GI
-393 GYLTYNARKSLF
+393 
-405 EGLPNPILQVYAAN
+405 
-419 GVDYAYRMHCWDT
+419 
-432 SVGSTDSDW
+432 
-441 LVHDLADDMSV
+441 
-452 NYNFGSGGNGEFI
+452 
-465 ISGDTNLPATVSDHA
+465 
-480 FVVDPDGATELY
+480 
-492 YNLNKKLE
+492 
-500 TAGYGVTVTGTVYA
+500 GVTVTGTVYA

-530 NTWGVT
+530 NTFGVT

-549 GVNDKGSIQVGAL
+549 GVNDKGSLQVGAL
-562 TTVFSMGH
+562 TTCFSMAH
-570 APFNHNCYFSQSGE
+570 APFNHNCYFSQTGE
-584 NDWAFWTSL
+584 NDWAFWSSL
-593 TKISMTVNGGISTRP
+593 TKISLTVNGGISTRP

-635 FDGNIN
+635 FGGNIN

>member
-51 GFSTFTPLA
+51 GFSTYTPLA

-217 AGTSGFNNLNV
+217 AGTSGFNNLNIA
-228 TGVSTFSGGIGVGTD
+228 GVSTFNSTVEVK
-243 TSAAD
+243 TSLYLNGA
-248 ITVLASGG
+248 
-256 NFPTS
+256 NNTS
-261 DPKFHATQSDGTGI
+261 DLYIGSSDQVKLDHNGSSAFWTNTTG
-275 GYAMYIHDG
+275 YSYI
-284 RGTGI
+284 RG
-289 GGIDQR
+289 
-295 YVKQVVPAGHWT
+295 A
-307 VGVSGDKSIIFGN
+307 
-320 NDGFTLVG
+320 DGFVVQKEG
-328 ETGWNDSDIALKI
+328 GGYDDIIRGIA
-341 NPDTSTELRYNY
+341 DGAVELYY
-353 SKKLETT
+353 DDVKKFETT

-393 GYLTYNARKSLF
+393 GYLKYNARKSLF
-405 EGLPNPILQVYAAN
+405 EGLPYPILEVHASN
-419 GVDYAYRMHCWDT
+419 GVDYAYRMNCWDT
-432 SVGSTDSDW
+432 SAGDSDW
-441 LVHDLADDMSV
+441 LVHDLQDDMSV
-452 NYNFGSGGNGEFI
+452 NYNFGNGGNGKFVV
-465 ISGDTNLPATVSDHA
+465 SGDTTLPATVSDLA
-480 FVVDPDGATELY
+480 FVVDPDGATDLY
-492 YNLNKKLE
+492 YNFNKKLE

-530 NTWGVT
+530 NTYGVT
-536 SYTRMGG
+536 SYTRIGG

-549 GVNDKGSIQVGAL
+549 GVNDKGSVQVGAL
-562 TTVFSMGH
+562 TTAFSMGH
-570 APFNHNCYFSQSGE
+570 APFNHNCYFSQTGE
-584 NDWAFWTSL
+584 NDWVFWTSL
-593 TKISMTVNGGISTRP
+593 SKISMTVNGGISTRP

>member
-109 AAGFADTSTYGTY
+109 AAGFADTSTYATFG
-122 AYYSQIAGFATA
+122 YYSQIAGFATA

-228 TGVSTFSGGIGVGTD
+228 AGVSTFSGNVNIGTAATTVDLPALYLKGN
-243 TSAAD
+243 SAE
-248 ITVLASGG
+248 T
-256 NFPTS
+256 NFIANPS
-261 DPKFHATQSDGTGI
+261 IS
-275 GYAMYIHDG
+275 
-284 RGTGI
+284 I
-289 GGIDQR
+289 GGTAAGKWYDTFLVDGPTLQ
-295 YVKQVVPAGHWT
+295 YVRHWANGFDVNFSVPDEKQFVVSNTDGANSITPP
-307 VGVSGDKSIIFGN
+307 GVVDNQIAFKIIP
-320 NDGFTLVG
+320 
-328 ETGWNDSDIALKI
+328 ES
-341 NPDTSTELRYNY
+341 STELRYNKV
-353 SKKLETT
+353 KKLETT

-393 GYLTYNARKSLF
+393 GYLKYNARKSLF
-405 EGLPNPILQVYAAN
+405 EGLPYPILEVHAAN
-419 GVDYAYRMHCWDT
+419 GVDYAYRMNCWDT
-432 SVGSTDSDW
+432 SVGFTDSDW
-441 LVHDLADDMSV
+441 LVHDLQDDMSV

-492 YNLNKKLE
+492 YNFNKKLE

-530 NTWGVT
+530 NTYGVT
-536 SYTRMGG
+536 SYTRIGG

-549 GVNDKGSIQVGAL
+549 GVNDKGSVQVGAL

-570 APFNHNCYFSQSGE
+570 APFNHNCYFSQTGE
-584 NDWAFWTSL
+584 NDWVFWTSL
-593 TKISMTVNGGISTRP
+593 SKISMTVNGGISTRP

-680 VVDNIGNLST
+680 IVDNIGNLST

>member
-51 GFSTFTPLA
+51 GFSTYTPLA

-228 TGVSTFSGGIGVGTD
+228 TGVSTFQSNATFNSTTNFNDNAAFGDDNVLNFGASSDGRIFFENSENEFHVRVPGGSGKLTLGAGAPVQITNEDGNTNRAVF
-243 TSAAD
+243 TSAGVTVTGTTSSDQLNISGISTFTGNID
-248 ITVLASGG
+248 IDGAGAHINFSPSSWSGSAPYMEFWVGNNSGAHYAQIDGG
-256 NFPTS
+256 NAGQLQIMNSTHPNGHL
-261 DPKFHATQSDGTGI
+261 DLRATKDFSVDCGGYYAILAQATGSTRI
-275 GYAMYIHDG
+275 WH
-284 RGTGI
+284 
-289 GGIDQR
+289 
-295 YVKQVVPAGHWT
+295 PA
-307 VGVSGDKSIIFGN
+307 SQ
-320 NDGFTLVG
+320 
-328 ETGWNDSDIALKI
+328 EDIL
-341 NPDTSTELRYNY
+341 NP
-353 SKKLETT
+353 KLET
-360 GVGVSITGELE
+360 L
-371 ASKLRVGVDTSTFA
+371 
-385 GEIGIGSE
+385 GI
-393 GYLTYNARKSLF
+393 
-405 EGLPNPILQVYAAN
+405 
-419 GVDYAYRMHCWDT
+419 
-432 SVGSTDSDW
+432 
-441 LVHDLADDMSV
+441 
-452 NYNFGSGGNGEFI
+452 
-465 ISGDTNLPATVSDHA
+465 
-480 FVVDPDGATELY
+480 
-492 YNLNKKLE
+492 
-500 TAGYGVTVTGTVYA
+500 GVTVTGTVYA

-530 NTWGVT
+530 NTFGVT

-549 GVNDKGSIQVGAL
+549 GVNDKGSLQVGAL
-562 TTVFSMGH
+562 TTCFSMAH
-570 APFNHNCYFSQSGE
+570 APFNHNCYFSQTGE
-584 NDWAFWTSL
+584 NDWAFWSSL
-593 TKISMTVNGGISTRP
+593 TKISLTVNGGISTRP

-635 FDGNIN
+635 FGGNIN

>member
-51 GFSTFTPLA
+51 GFSTYTPLA

-162 NVLGDGSYQ
+162 NVLGNGSYQ

-217 AGTSGFNNLNV
+217 AGTSGFNNLNIA
-228 TGVSTFSGGIGVGTD
+228 GVSTFSGGIGVGTD
-243 TSAAD
+243 TSSAD
-248 ITVLASGG
+248 ITLLASGG

-261 DPKFHATQSDGTGI
+261 DPKFHATQSDGSGI
-275 GYAMYIHDG
+275 AYAMYVHDG

-289 GGIDQR
+289 GDTGAIDQR
-295 YVKQVVPAGHWT
+295 YVKQVVPSGHWS

-320 NDGFTLVG
+320 NDGFTRLG

-341 NPDTSTELRYNY
+341 NPNTSTELRYNY
-353 SKKLETT
+353 DKKFETT
-360 GVGVSITGELE
+360 GAGVSVTGDLNV
-371 ASKLRVGVDTSTFA
+371 S
-385 GEIGIGSE
+385 GISSFTGNVS
-393 GYLTYNARKSLF
+393 F
-405 EGLPNPILQVYAAN
+405 
-419 GVDYAYRMHCWDT
+419 
-432 SVGSTDSDW
+432 GST
-441 LVHDLADDMSV
+441 AT
-452 NYNFGSGGNGEFI
+452 FGSNDEILLGDSQELSLKYSSSSSAAIISAGGNPVDIKGTAIRLKSNLDENI
-465 ISGDTNLPATVSDHA
+465 IIGTTNDSVS
-480 FVVDPDGATELY
+480 LY
-492 YNLNKKLE
+492 YDNAKKFE
-500 TAGYGVTVTGTVYA
+500 TTGAGVTVTGTVYA

-536 SYTRMGG
+536 SYTRMSGG
-543 GQVLAS
+543 EVLAS
-549 GVNDKGSIQVGAL
+549 GVNDKGLVQVGAL
-562 TTVFSMGH
+562 TTCFGMGH
-570 APFNHNCYFSQSGE
+570 APFNSNCYFSQTGE
-584 NDWAFWTSL
+584 NDWVFWSSL
-593 TKISMTVNGGISTRP
+593 TTTSMTVNGGISTRP
-608 HSVTVNELYVDTN
+608 HSVTVRELYVDTN

-648 VTTSTFA
+648 VNTSTFA

-667 VVLTAPNGSKFRL
+667 VVLTSPNGTKYRL

>member
-1 MPARFVGVN
+1 MSARFVGVN
-10 STFDEQRLAIND
+10 STFEEQRLAIND

-109 AAGFADTSTYGTY
+109 AAGFADTSTYATY

-217 AGTSGFNNLNV
+217 AGTSGFNRLNV
-228 TGVSTFSGGIGVGTD
+228 AGVSTFSDNIGIGTSVTNTWVSFPTGSNVSSAGIIRAG
-243 TSAAD
+243 TSALDYSLYALKSD
-248 ITVLASGG
+248 DQHVIRHLTTGNYTVSVAST
-256 NFPTS
+256 NQFAVS
-261 DPKFHATQSDGTGI
+261 NSDGWGFL
-275 GYAMYIHDG
+275 GSVHP
-284 RGTGI
+284 
-289 GGIDQR
+289 GGVGDDDTAF
-295 YVKQVVPAGHWT
+295 VVR
-307 VGVSGDKSIIFGN
+307 
-320 NDGFTLVG
+320 
-328 ETGWNDSDIALKI
+328 
-341 NPDTSTELRYNY
+341 PDTSTELRYNY
-353 SKKLETT
+353 DKKFETT
-360 GVGVSITGELE
+360 GAGVSVTGDLNVSGISSFSGDVSF
-371 ASKLRVGVDTSTFA
+371 ASTVRISDDNKLLIGDANAGFST
-385 GEIGIGSE
+385 IG
-393 GYLTYNARKSLF
+393 
-405 EGLPNPILQVYAAN
+405 
-419 GVDYAYRMHCWDT
+419 
-432 SVGSTDSDW
+432 
-441 LVHDLADDMSV
+441 
-452 NYNFGSGGNGEFI
+452 GSGGLEI
-465 ISGDTNLPATVSDHA
+465 YHTASGTSNIVHKHDTNSLFIQGKQIEFRTTILSEKYCDMIRNGPVN
-480 FVVDPDGATELY
+480 LY
-492 YNLNKKLE
+492 YDNVKKFE
-500 TAGYGVTVTGTVYA
+500 TTGAGVTVTGTVYA

-530 NTWGVT
+530 NTYGVT
-536 SYTRMGG
+536 SYTRIGG

-549 GVNDKGSIQVGAL
+549 GVNDKGSVQVGAL

-570 APFNHNCYFSQSGE
+570 APFNHNCYFSQTGE

>member
-228 TGVSTFSGGIGVGTD
+228 SGISTLNAIRIGDGGDSSTNNLFFGADNDLKIYHTGTHAFMENSTGNVYLRSSVGT
-243 TSAAD
+243 SINIEPAAGAAG
-248 ITVLASGG
+248 IIANAGG
-256 NFPTS
+256 
-261 DPKFHATQSDGTGI
+261 DVEL
-275 GYAMYIHDG
+275 YY
-284 RGTGI
+284 
-289 GGIDQR
+289 
-295 YVKQVVPAGHWT
+295 
-307 VGVSGDKSIIFGN
+307 N
-320 NDGFTLVG
+320 NT
-328 ETGWNDSDIALKI
+328 
-341 NPDTSTELRYNY
+341 
-353 SKKLETT
+353 KKLETT
-360 GVGVSITGELE
+360 GAGVSVYGTTRTQELYTTGI
-371 ASKLRVGVDTSTFA
+371 STFTGNIDIDGA
-385 GEIGIGSE
+385 GAHINFSPSSWSGSAPYME
-393 GYLTYNARKSLF
+393 FWVGNNSGAH
-405 EGLPNPILQVYAAN
+405 YAQI
-419 GVDYAYRMHCWDT
+419 D
-432 SVGSTDSDW
+432 
-441 LVHDLADDMSV
+441 
-452 NYNFGSGGNGEFI
+452 GGNGGQLQIMNSTHPNGHLDLRATKDFSVDCGGYYAI
-465 ISGDTNLPATVSDHA
+465 LAQATGSTKIWHPASQ
-480 FVVDPDGATELY
+480 E
-492 YNLNKKLE
+492 NILNPKLE
-500 TAGYGVTVTGTVYA
+500 TLGIGVTVTGTVYA

-530 NTWGVT
+530 NTYGVT
-536 SYTRMGG
+536 SYTRIGG

-549 GVNDKGSIQVGAL
+549 GVNDKGSVQVGAL
-562 TTVFSMGH
+562 TTAFSMGH
-570 APFNHNCYFSQSGE
+570 APFNHNCYFSQTGE

>member
-51 GFSTFTPLA
+51 GFSTYTPLA

-228 TGVSTFSGGIGVGTD
+228 TGVSTFQSNATFNSTTNFNDNAAFGDDNVLNFGASSDGRIFFENSENEFHVRVPGGSGKLTLGAGAPVQITNEDGNTNRAVF
-243 TSAAD
+243 TSAGVTVTGTTSSDQLNISGISTFTGNID
-248 ITVLASGG
+248 IDGAGAHINFSPSSWSGSAPYMEFWVGNNSGAHYAQIDGG
-256 NFPTS
+256 NAGQLQIMNSTHPNGHL
-261 DPKFHATQSDGTGI
+261 DLRATKDFSVDCGGYYAILAQATGSTRI
-275 GYAMYIHDG
+275 WH
-284 RGTGI
+284 
-289 GGIDQR
+289 
-295 YVKQVVPAGHWT
+295 PA
-307 VGVSGDKSIIFGN
+307 SQ
-320 NDGFTLVG
+320 
-328 ETGWNDSDIALKI
+328 EDIL
-341 NPDTSTELRYNY
+341 NP
-353 SKKLETT
+353 KLET
-360 GVGVSITGELE
+360 L
-371 ASKLRVGVDTSTFA
+371 
-385 GEIGIGSE
+385 GI
-393 GYLTYNARKSLF
+393 
-405 EGLPNPILQVYAAN
+405 
-419 GVDYAYRMHCWDT
+419 
-432 SVGSTDSDW
+432 
-441 LVHDLADDMSV
+441 
-452 NYNFGSGGNGEFI
+452 
-465 ISGDTNLPATVSDHA
+465 
-480 FVVDPDGATELY
+480 
-492 YNLNKKLE
+492 
-500 TAGYGVTVTGTVYA
+500 GVTVTGTVYA

-530 NTWGVT
+530 NTFGVT

-549 GVNDKGSIQVGAL
+549 GVNDKGSLQVGAL
-562 TTVFSMGH
+562 TTCFSMGH
-570 APFNHNCYFSQSGE
+570 APFNHNCYFSQTGE
-584 NDWAFWTSL
+584 NDWAFWSSL

-635 FDGNIN
+635 FGGNIN

>member
-51 GFSTFTPLA
+51 GFSTFTALA

-109 AAGFADTSTYGTY
+109 AAGFADTSTYATFG
-122 AYYSQIAGFATA
+122 YYSQIAGFATA

-162 NVLGDGSYQ
+162 NVLGNGSYQ

-228 TGVSTFSGGIGVGTD
+228 TGVSTFQSNATFNSTTNFNDNAAFGDDNVLNFGASSDGRIFFENSENEFHVRVPGGSGKLTLGAGAPVQITNEDGNTNRAVF
-243 TSAAD
+243 TSAGVTVTGTTSSDQLNVSGISTFTGNID
-248 ITVLASGG
+248 IDGAGAHINFSPSSWSGSAPYMEFWVGNNSGAHYAQIDGG
-256 NFPTS
+256 NGGQLQIMNSTHPNGHL
-261 DPKFHATQSDGTGI
+261 DLRATKDFSVDCGGYYAILAQATGSTRI
-275 GYAMYIHDG
+275 WH
-284 RGTGI
+284 
-289 GGIDQR
+289 
-295 YVKQVVPAGHWT
+295 PA
-307 VGVSGDKSIIFGN
+307 SQENI
-320 NDGFTLVG
+320 L
-328 ETGWNDSDIALKI
+328 
-341 NPDTSTELRYNY
+341 NP
-353 SKKLETT
+353 KLET
-360 GVGVSITGELE
+360 L
-371 ASKLRVGVDTSTFA
+371 
-385 GEIGIGSE
+385 GI
-393 GYLTYNARKSLF
+393 
-405 EGLPNPILQVYAAN
+405 
-419 GVDYAYRMHCWDT
+419 
-432 SVGSTDSDW
+432 
-441 LVHDLADDMSV
+441 
-452 NYNFGSGGNGEFI
+452 
-465 ISGDTNLPATVSDHA
+465 
-480 FVVDPDGATELY
+480 
-492 YNLNKKLE
+492 
-500 TAGYGVTVTGTVYA
+500 GVTVTGTVYA

-530 NTWGVT
+530 NTFGVT

-549 GVNDKGSIQVGAL
+549 GVNDKGSLQVGAL
-562 TTVFSMGH
+562 TTCFSMGH
-570 APFNHNCYFSQSGE
+570 APFNHNCYFSQTGE
-584 NDWAFWTSL
+584 NDWAFWSSL

-635 FDGNIN
+635 FGGNIN

>member
-1 MPARFVGVN
+1 MSARFVGVN
-10 STFDEQRLAIND
+10 STFEEQRLAIND
-22 LAIDLFALQNE
+22 LAIDLFTLQNE

-51 GFSTFTPLA
+51 GFSTYTPLA

-228 TGVSTFSGGIGVGTD
+228 TGVSTFQSNATFNSTTNFNDNAAFGDDNVLNFGASSDGRIFFENSENEFHVRVPGGSGKLTLGAGAPVQITNEDGNTNRAVF
-243 TSAAD
+243 TSAGVTVTGTTSSDQLNISGISTFTGNID
-248 ITVLASGG
+248 IDGAGAHINFSPSSWSGSAPYMEFWVGNNSGAHYAQIDGG
-256 NFPTS
+256 NAGQLQIMNSTHPNGHL
-261 DPKFHATQSDGTGI
+261 DLRATKDFSVDCGGYYAILAQATGSTRI
-275 GYAMYIHDG
+275 WH
-284 RGTGI
+284 
-289 GGIDQR
+289 
-295 YVKQVVPAGHWT
+295 PA
-307 VGVSGDKSIIFGN
+307 SQ
-320 NDGFTLVG
+320 
-328 ETGWNDSDIALKI
+328 EDIL
-341 NPDTSTELRYNY
+341 NP
-353 SKKLETT
+353 KLET
-360 GVGVSITGELE
+360 L
-371 ASKLRVGVDTSTFA
+371 
-385 GEIGIGSE
+385 GI
-393 GYLTYNARKSLF
+393 
-405 EGLPNPILQVYAAN
+405 
-419 GVDYAYRMHCWDT
+419 
-432 SVGSTDSDW
+432 
-441 LVHDLADDMSV
+441 
-452 NYNFGSGGNGEFI
+452 
-465 ISGDTNLPATVSDHA
+465 
-480 FVVDPDGATELY
+480 
-492 YNLNKKLE
+492 
-500 TAGYGVTVTGTVYA
+500 GVTVTGTVYA

-530 NTWGVT
+530 NTFGET

-549 GVNDKGSIQVGAL
+549 GVNDKGSLQVGAL
-562 TTVFSMGH
+562 TTCFSMAH
-570 APFNHNCYFSQSGE
+570 APFNHNCYFSQTGE
-584 NDWAFWTSL
+584 NDWAFWSSL
-593 TKISMTVNGGISTRP
+593 TKISLTVNGGISTRP

-655 GDVGVGT
+655 GDVEVST
-662 DQSSG
+662 TSSG
-667 VVLTAPNGSKFRL
+667 VVLTAPNGTKYRL
-680 VVDNIGNLST
+680 KVDNIGNLST
-690 VAV
+690 EAV

>member
-1 MPARFVGVN
+1 MSARFVGVN
-10 STFDEQRLAIND
+10 STFEEQRLAIND
-22 LAIDLFALQNE
+22 LAIDLFTLQNE

-51 GFSTFTPLA
+51 GFSTYTPLA

-228 TGVSTFSGGIGVGTD
+228 TGVSTFQSNATFNSTTNFNDNAAFGDDNVLNFGASSDGRIFFENSENEFHVRVPGGSGKLTLGAGAPVQITNEDGNTNRAVF
-243 TSAAD
+243 TSAGVTVTGTTSSDQLNISGISTFTGNID
-248 ITVLASGG
+248 IDGAGAHINFSPSSWSGSAPYMEFWVGNNSGAHYAQIDGG
-256 NFPTS
+256 NAGQLQIMNSTHPNGHL
-261 DPKFHATQSDGTGI
+261 DLRATKDFSVDCGGYYAILAQATGSTRI
-275 GYAMYIHDG
+275 WH
-284 RGTGI
+284 
-289 GGIDQR
+289 
-295 YVKQVVPAGHWT
+295 PA
-307 VGVSGDKSIIFGN
+307 SQ
-320 NDGFTLVG
+320 
-328 ETGWNDSDIALKI
+328 EDIL
-341 NPDTSTELRYNY
+341 NP
-353 SKKLETT
+353 KLET
-360 GVGVSITGELE
+360 L
-371 ASKLRVGVDTSTFA
+371 
-385 GEIGIGSE
+385 GI
-393 GYLTYNARKSLF
+393 
-405 EGLPNPILQVYAAN
+405 
-419 GVDYAYRMHCWDT
+419 
-432 SVGSTDSDW
+432 
-441 LVHDLADDMSV
+441 
-452 NYNFGSGGNGEFI
+452 
-465 ISGDTNLPATVSDHA
+465 
-480 FVVDPDGATELY
+480 
-492 YNLNKKLE
+492 
-500 TAGYGVTVTGTVYA
+500 GVTVTGTVYA

-530 NTWGVT
+530 NTFGET

-549 GVNDKGSIQVGAL
+549 GVNDKGSLQVGAL
-562 TTVFSMGH
+562 TTCFSMAH
-570 APFNHNCYFSQSGE
+570 APFNHNCYFSQTGE
-584 NDWAFWTSL
+584 NDWAFWSSL
-593 TKISMTVNGGISTRP
+593 TKISLTVNGGISTRP

-635 FDGNIN
+635 FGGNIN

>member
-51 GFSTFTPLA
+51 GFSTFTALA

-109 AAGFADTSTYGTY
+109 AAGFADTSTYATFG
-122 AYYSQIAGFATA
+122 YYSQIAGFATA

-142 LAASIR
+142 LAESIR

-162 NVLGDGSYQ
+162 NVLGNGSYQ

-195 TSISGDG
+195 TSFSGDG
-202 SGLFNVSSEVVGVST
+202 SGLFNVSSEVVGIST
-217 AGTSGFNNLNV
+217 TGASGFNHLNV
-228 TGVSTFSGGIGVGTD
+228 SGISSFSGDV
-243 TSAAD
+243 SFAS
-248 ITVLASGG
+248 TVRIPDNTKLL
-256 NFPTS
+256 
-261 DPKFHATQSDGTGI
+261 I
-275 GYAMYIHDG
+275 GYANAGFSTLGGNGGLEISHTAS
-284 RGTGI
+284 GTSNIVHKSNDNSLFIQGSQI
-289 GGIDQR
+289 EFRTTILSER
-295 YVKQVVPAGHWT
+295 YCDMIRNGPV
-307 VGVSGDKSIIFGN
+307 N
-320 NDGFTLVG
+320 LYY
-328 ETGWNDSDIALKI
+328 DSA
-341 NPDTSTELRYNY
+341 
-353 SKKLETT
+353 KKLETT

-405 EGLPNPILQVYAAN
+405 EGLPNPILQVHAAN
-419 GVDYAYRMHCWDT
+419 GVDYGYRMHCWDT

-441 LVHDLADDMSV
+441 LVHDLQDDMSV
-452 NYNFGSGGNGEFI
+452 NYNFGNGGNGQFI
-465 ISGDTNLPATVSDHA
+465 ISGDTTLPATVSDLA
-480 FVVDPDGATELY
+480 FVVDPDGATDLY
-492 YNLNKKLE
+492 YNFNKKLE

-530 NTWGVT
+530 NTYGVT

-549 GVNDKGSIQVGAL
+549 GVNDKGTIQVGAL

>member
-217 AGTSGFNNLNV
+217 TGTSGFNNLNV
-228 TGVSTFSGGIGVGTD
+228 AGVSTFTSSIHASSIYLDAAGNVGDLYIGSSNQVKLDHNG
-243 TSAAD
+243 SAAFWTNTTGYSY
-248 ITVLASGG
+248 IRGASGFIVQKEG
-256 NFPTS
+256 GGY
-261 DPKFHATQSDGTGI
+261 DDIIKGIADGAVELYYDDVKKFETTGAGVSVTGDLNVSGISSFSGDVSFASTVRLPDESKLLI
-275 GYAMYIHDG
+275 GYANAG
-284 RGTGI
+284 LSTI
-289 GGIDQR
+289 G
-295 YVKQVVPAGHWT
+295 
-307 VGVSGDKSIIFGN
+307 
-320 NDGFTLVG
+320 
-328 ETGWNDSDIALKI
+328 
-341 NPDTSTELRYNY
+341 
-353 SKKLETT
+353 
-360 GVGVSITGELE
+360 
-371 ASKLRVGVDTSTFA
+371 
-385 GEIGIGSE
+385 
-393 GYLTYNARKSLF
+393 
-405 EGLPNPILQVYAAN
+405 
-419 GVDYAYRMHCWDT
+419 
-432 SVGSTDSDW
+432 
-441 LVHDLADDMSV
+441 
-452 NYNFGSGGNGEFI
+452 GSGGLEI
-465 ISGDTNLPATVSDHA
+465 YHTASGTSNIVHKHDTNSLFIQGKQIEFTTQILNERYCEMIRNGPVN
-480 FVVDPDGATELY
+480 LY
-492 YNLNKKLE
+492 YDSAKKFE

-530 NTWGVT
+530 NTWGVS

-549 GVNDKGSIQVGAL
+549 GVNDKGSLQVGAL
-562 TTVFSMGH
+562 TTCFSMGH
-570 APFNHNCYFSQSGE
+570 APFNHNCYFSQTGE
-584 NDWAFWTSL
+584 NDWAFWSSL
-593 TKISMTVNGGISTRP
+593 TTISMTVNGGISTRP
-608 HSVTVNELYVDTN
+608 HSVTVKELYVDTN

>member
-109 AAGFADTSTYGTY
+109 AAGFADTSTYATFG
-122 AYYSQIAGFATA
+122 YYSQIAGFATA

-217 AGTSGFNNLNV
+217 AGTSGFNNLNIA
-228 TGVSTFSGGIGVGTD
+228 GVSTFQGNVNLGDDDKLLIGDDNDLQIYQDSTD
-243 TSAAD
+243 GVVQVTDGNIVFRTDREVRCMNAA
-248 ITVLASGG
+248 A
-256 NFPTS
+256 N
-261 DPKFHATQSDGTGI
+261 A
-275 GYAMYIHDG
+275 
-284 RGTGI
+284 
-289 GGIDQR
+289 
-295 YVKQVVPAGHWT
+295 YVARFETLNNGK
-307 VGVSGDKSIIFGN
+307 VSLYYDN
-320 NDGFTLVG
+320 
-328 ETGWNDSDIALKI
+328 
-341 NPDTSTELRYNY
+341 

-360 GVGVSITGELE
+360 DVGVSITGELE

-393 GYLTYNARKSLF
+393 GYLKYNARKSLF
-405 EGLPNPILQVYAAN
+405 EGLPYPILEVHAAN
-419 GVDYAYRMHCWDT
+419 GVDYAYRMNCWDT

-441 LVHDLADDMSV
+441 LVHDLQDDMSV
-452 NYNFGSGGNGEFI
+452 NYNFGNGGNGKFI
-465 ISGDTNLPATVSDHA
+465 ISGDTTLPATASDLA
-480 FVVDPDGATELY
+480 FVVDPDGATDLY
-492 YNLNKKLE
+492 YNYNKKFE
-500 TAGYGVTVTGTVYA
+500 TIGAGVTVTGTVYA
-514 DDFST
+514 EDFST

-530 NTWGVT
+530 NTFGVT
-536 SYTRMGG
+536 SYTRIGG

-549 GVNDKGSIQVGAL
+549 GVNDKGSVQVGAL

-680 VVDNIGNLST
+680 IVDNIGNLST